1 MSILRP
7 FRRSFWS
14 IGIFSAIV
22 NLLMLSPSIYMLQ
35 VYDRVLASGNGTTLL
50 MLTLLIAGLGVFMAA
65 LEWVRSLVVVRLGT
79 RIDLQLNQQVFNAA
93 FERNLEAGEAKA
105 GQALNDL
112 TLLRQFI
119 TGNSLFA
126 FFDIPWFPFFL
137 LVLFL
142 IHPVL
147 GLLALGEPWFWC
159 CWRG

>member
-65 LEWVRSLVVVRLGT
+65 LEWVRSTVCRQARDSDRPTAESTGFQR
-79 RIDLQLNQQVFNAA
+79 RI
-93 FERNLEAGEAKA
+93 
-105 GQALNDL
+105 
-112 TLLRQFI
+112 
-119 TGNSLFA
+119 
-126 FFDIPWFPFFL
+126 
-137 LVLFL
+137 
-142 IHPVL
+142 
-147 GLLALGEPWFWC
+147 
-159 CWRG
+159 